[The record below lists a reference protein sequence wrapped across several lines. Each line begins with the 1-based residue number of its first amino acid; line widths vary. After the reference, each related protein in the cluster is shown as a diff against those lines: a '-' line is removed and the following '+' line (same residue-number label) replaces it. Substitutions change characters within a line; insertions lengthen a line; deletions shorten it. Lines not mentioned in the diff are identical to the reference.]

1 MLKKLLCALAMVV
14 LVAGH
19 VSADT
24 LSQWSLPGGQ
34 LLSLSYRDTQHVL
47 LSMGQANQVLVAGK
61 DSYLISSQG
70 GQAMAVNMNEM
81 GDAMDMFSRLMMPGS
96 DQMARFE
103 GAKVS
108 FKKTGR
114 QETVAGYRGDVYQ
127 MTVNTRRGV
136 EQHELVVS
144 DHPDVVAVQAIF
156 LALGERAAK
165 VMPSNQLFESMN
177 YFSRQAE
184 QAQLG
189 GVLRYG
195 KDMVLQK
202 LEKKKLPESAFRLP
216 AGVTQVSVP
225 AFQ

>member
-1 MLKKLLCALAMVV
+1 MRKKLLCGLALL
-14 LVAGH
+14 LVAVQ

-24 LSQWSLPGGQ
+24 VSQWSLSGGQ
-34 LLSLSYRDTQHVL
+34 ALSLSYRDTQHVL
-47 LSMGQANQVLVAGK
+47 LSVGRANQVLVAGK
-61 DSYLISSQG
+61 DSYLITSQG
-70 GQAMAVNMNEM
+70 GQTMAVNMNEM
-81 GDAMDMFSRLMMPGS
+81 GDAMDMFSNLMMPGA

-114 QETVAGYRGDVYQ
+114 QETVAGFRGDVYQ

-144 DHPDVVAVQAIF
+144 DHPDVVALQTIF

-202 LEKKKLPESAFRLP
+202 LEKKKLPDTAFRLP
-216 AGVTQVSVP
+216 AGVTQVSLP